1 MNDNEKKYSS
11 DIPRPA
17 SYKKNNNQLPP
28 PPKKIPPLHSNSD
41 NEETQYISYN
51 SYSDTAEINNND
63 INEEH
68 YNYRNHSQNNSPYY
82 SNHNPNSYENYR
94 TINRTPEY
102 DTPDNKPQHQ
112 PHQPPKH
119 INQNRNIKNN
129 NHNVNRKK
137 TSDSPTNTPKPKK
150 TKKRKKK
157 SIITKILISILSV
170 VTVVFLIYSII
181 VYSLIKKI
189 NYVKSDIV
197 SYSGLMNEKHVKNIL
212 LIGTDG
218 RSESE
223 RGRSDTMILLSI
235 NSKTDKIFLTSFMRD
250 SYVDIDGHGW
260 NKLNAAYSFGGAE
273 LLIDTIQ
280 RNFNIEIT
288 DYISVNFNAF
298 ASVVDAVDGIEIE
311 ISDKEAEAINKILH
325 DEVNKLMG
333 DDIDSDYLKGGG
345 KVKLNGKQALSYSRI
360 RNVGNVDFQRT
371 QRQRDVLSKITE
383 KIKSFNPAK
392 LTKVIKS
399 AAPEMTTNMTT
410 LELYLLSLRAPF
422 ILGYDL
428 EQLRVPAD
436 DAYLNEKI
444 NGAAVL
450 KIDFEK
456 NIDII
461 ESEIFAD

>member
-94 TINRTPEY
+94 TLNRTPEY
-102 DTPDNKPQHQ
+102 DTPDNKPQY
-112 PHQPPKH
+112 QPPKH

>member
-17 SYKKNNNQLPP
+17 SYKKINNQLPP

-51 SYSDTAEINNND
+51 SYSDTAEINND
-63 INEEH
+63 IINEEH
-68 YNYRNHSQNNSPYY
+68 YNYRNNSPYY

-94 TINRTPEY
+94 TLNRTPEY